1 MAAILYSKE
10 FKDRAVQAFLDRGPR
25 PSREISKEYG
35 VALSSLYVWV
45 AAAAFGA
52 EIEEDESPIPPDQWP
67 AARRLRA
74 ISVFD
79 SLTAEERGEF
89 LRNTGL
95 TTVHIEKWR
104 QMMYAALET
113 KDHERQKLEKR
124 IRDLEREVDRK
135 DKALAEA
142 AALLILQK
150 KARHLFSVEE

>member
-1 MAAILYSKE
+1 MAAILYSRE

-52 EIEEDESPIPPDQWP
+52 EIEEEEEEDSHIPPDRWP

-79 SLTAEERGEF
+79 SLSAEERGEF

-95 TTVHIEKWR
+95 TTVH
-104 QMMYAALET
+104 
-113 KDHERQKLEKR
+113 
-124 IRDLEREVDRK
+124 V
-135 DKALAEA
+135 
-142 AALLILQK
+142 K
-150 KARHLFSVEE
+150 K